1 MKKNLFEISE
11 QEKREIL
18 ERHNALKESPKYK
31 ISINNFI
38 TEQGGRP
45 ERPSEPSRTGGR
57 PQQSDSTTTE
67 QPVNPET
74 PETNDNPTTGSTD
87 NTSVDLNKWAEI
99 AKTKYYQLLAQS
111 KKTGIDILTQGGKF
125 FEKIIDAVTPNSGS
139 TSSSSSG
146 STSSSTTKPTI
157 IKPDNSVYS
166 KLVFDKPDKFDRR
179 YVYAYLP
186 EQIQENRRRLSE
198 AGRWFAKN
206 IQNNKVFDIT
216 DAYPQS
222 VKKLEDWYPQG
233 NVTNPQDDV
242 ANPKGDSSNL
252 KGDSTNLK
260 GDLSNLKGDS
270 ANLKGDSSNLKGD
283 LANLKGDSKNLK
295 GDSAKTKGDSTNPN
309 SADYY
314 SDYQTDETE
323 SETVKKTNYNNATEE
338 DDTTNKSNNYSD
350 YSDVEDDGNSTTANS
365 TKSTKSKTNQPMT
378 FSTYYDEEPVT
389 SKTPPVSGQPLDMEL
404 TPQQRAKSYRFN

>member
-11 QEKREIL
+11 QEKKKIL
-18 ERHNALKESPKYK
+18 EQHNALKQSPKYK
-31 ISINNFI
+31 IGLNFI
-38 TEQGGRP
+38 SEQMPENPTEDP
-45 ERPSEPSRTGGR
+45 EI
-57 PQQSDSTTTE
+57 
-67 QPVNPET
+67 
-74 PETNDNPTTGSTD
+74 NDNPTTGSTQTTGGTN
-87 NTSVDLNKWAEI
+87 NTTVDLTKWEKI
-99 AKTKYYQLLAQS
+99 GKEKFDELLAQG
-111 KKTGIDILTQGGKF
+111 KKTGTDILKMGDEFFKTKWGKIVKEKFEELKRAGKIVGTDIIQIGNEF
-125 FEKIIDAVTPNSGS
+125 FEKNIDTVTPN
-139 TSSSSSG
+139 SG

-206 IQNNKVFDIT
+206 VQNNKVFDIT

-233 NVTNPQDDV
+233 NVTNPQDD
-242 ANPKGDSSNL
+242 SS
-252 KGDSTNLK
+252 
-260 GDLSNLKGDS
+260 
-270 ANLKGDSSNLKGD
+270 NLKGDSSNLKGNS
-283 LANLKGDSKNLK
+283 LKVKGDS
-295 GDSAKTKGDSTNPN
+295 SNPN

-323 SETVKKTNYNNATEE
+323 SETVKRANNNTSGDYSDYGAAEE
-338 DDTTNKSNNYSD
+338 DNTTNKSNDYSD
-350 YSDVEDDGNSTTANS
+350 YTDAEENNAAAP
-365 TKSTKSKTNQPMT
+365 TKSKTTQPMT

-404 TPQQRAKSYRFN
+404 TPQQKAKGYSFN

>member
-1 MKKNLFEISE
+1 MTKNLFEISE

-31 ISINNFI
+31 IGINNFI

-45 ERPSEPSRTGGR
+45 K
-57 PQQSDSTTTE
+57 
-67 QPVNPET
+67 NPT
-74 PETNDNPTTGSTD
+74 ADPEINDNPTTGSTQTTGGTN
-87 NTSVDLNKWAEI
+87 NTTVDLTKWEKI
-99 AKTKYYQLLAQS
+99 GKEKFDELLAQG
-111 KKTGIDILTQGGKF
+111 KKTGTDILKMGDEFFKTKWGKIVKEKFEELKRAGKIVGTDIIQIGNEF
-125 FEKIIDAVTPNSGS
+125 FEKNIDTVTPNSGS
-139 TSSSSSG
+139 TI
-146 STSSSTTKPTI
+146 SSTTKPTV
-157 IKPDNSVYS
+157 IKPDNSVYN

-206 IQNNKVFDIT
+206 VQNNKVFDIT

-233 NVTNPQDDV
+233 NVTNPQSDV
-242 ANPKGDSSNL
+242 TNP
-252 KGDSTNLK
+252 
-260 GDLSNLKGDS
+260 KGDS
-270 ANLKGDSSNLKGD
+270 ANLKGDSANPKGD
-283 LANLKGDSKNLK
+283 SANLKGDST
-295 GDSAKTKGDSTNPN
+295 KTKVDSKNPN

-323 SETVKKTNYNNATEE
+323 SETVKGANNNNSGDYSDYGAAEE
-338 DDTTNKSNNYSD
+338 DDATIKSNDYSD
-350 YSDVEDDGNSTTANS
+350 YSDAEENDGAAT
-365 TKSTKSKTNQPMT
+365 TKSKTTQPTT

-389 SKTPPVSGQPLDMEL
+389 PKTPPVSGQPLDMEL
-404 TPQQRAKSYRFN
+404 TPQQQKAKRYSFGQ

>member
-31 ISINNFI
+31 IGINNFI

-45 ERPSEPSRTGGR
+45 ERPTEPETN
-57 PQQSDSTTTE
+57 DS
-67 QPVNPET
+67 PT
-74 PETNDNPTTGSTD
+74 PETNDSPTTD
-87 NTSVDLNKWAEI
+87 DTSVDLNKWVEI
-99 AKTKYYQLLAQS
+99 AKTKYDQLLSQS
-111 KKTGIDILTQGGKF
+111 KKIGTDILTQGGKF
-125 FEKIIDAVTPNSGS
+125 FEKIIDAVIPSSGS
-139 TSSSSSG
+139 TSSGSTSSG

-157 IKPDNSVYS
+157 IKPDNSVYN

-206 IQNNKVFDIT
+206 IQNNKIFDIT
-216 DAYPQS
+216 DAYPES

-233 NVTNPQDDV
+233 DSSNPQSDS
-242 ANPKGDSSNL
+242 ANLKGDSSNPQS
-252 KGDSTNLK
+252 DSA
-260 GDLSNLKGDS
+260 NLKGDS
-270 ANLKGDSSNLKGD
+270 ANLKGDS
-283 LANLKGDSKNLK
+283 ANLK
-295 GDSAKTKGDSTNPN
+295 GDSAKVKGDSNNPN

-323 SETVKKTNYNNATEE
+323 SEMVKGANNNNSGDYSDYGAAEE
-338 DDTTNKSNNYSD
+338 DDTTIKSNDYSD
-350 YSDVEDDGNSTTANS
+350 YSDAEENDGAAT
-365 TKSTKSKTNQPMT
+365 TKSKTTQPMT

-389 SKTPPVSGQPLDMEL
+389 PKTPPVSGQPLDMEL
-404 TPQQRAKSYRFN
+404 TPQQQKAKRYGFGQ